1 MTNNPYYNQRSHP
14 DEGLVEPGFIVD
26 HKELPSGQILYKVR
40 IPRKHGRNVQ
50 DSHLA
55 WIPAENSI
63 AGAMTSPAALDKGQ
77 SVNVRMN
84 PGDGGTSRGI
94 ITAVLNNTENKNAL
108 MPGGSNIPGVNQNLS
123 KYKGQKRAKP
133 VKLPPDV
140 QESGDPVVATVKEKG
155 DWSLSKADGLVNS
168 LTASPIFGSK
178 VPQMQNV
185 STAIDQAEAILS
197 SSMLGSL
204 PGMNFSIGN
213 LLSDMPAALKDELF
227 KSLPDGVGEQLE
239 NIMSMVSS
247 YSPSSSGGSTA
258 GARVNPDVFFANAAN
273 ILKNVK
279 NSDDIITALQT
290 IDSDSSI
297 SGMDQLSSVINTIET
312 PFGSLDQVISPD
324 GAISIIKSQAMQAA
338 EQAFGSLLGQVK
350 VLDSISD
357 QLGPMLDRFAPGIR
371 EQFKS
376 NLESIANKPIVH
388 AEQELKKFFK

>member
-50 DSHLA
+50 DNHLA

-63 AGAMTSPAALDKGQ
+63 SGAMTSPAALDKGQ

-94 ITAVLNNTENKNAL
+94 ITSVLNNTENKNAL
-108 MPGGSNIPGVNQNLS
+108 IGGGTNLPGVNQNLS
-123 KYKGQKRAKP
+123 KYKGQKRSKP
-133 VKLPPDV
+133 VKVPPDV
-140 QESGDPVVATVKEKG
+140 QEGGDPVVVTVKEKG
-155 DWSLSKADGLVNS
+155 EWSLSKADGLINS
-168 LTASPIFGSK
+168 LTSSPIFGSR
-178 VPQMQNV
+178 VPQVQNV

-197 SSMLGSL
+197 SSMISSL

-213 LLSDMPAALKDELF
+213 LLNDMPTALKDELF
-227 KSLPDGVGEQLE
+227 KALPNGVGEQLE
-239 NIMSMVSS
+239 NVMSMVRS
-247 YSPSSSGGSTA
+247 YSPSSSGGSTS
-258 GARVNPDVFFANAAN
+258 GSRVNPDVFFVNAAN

-279 NSDDIITALQT
+279 NSDDIIAALQI
-290 IDSDSSI
+290 IDSDPSI
-297 SGMDQLSSVINTIET
+297 TGMDQLSSVINTIET

-324 GAISIIKSQAMQAA
+324 GAVSIIKSQAMQAA
-338 EQAFGSLLGQVK
+338 EQAFGSLLGQVQM
-350 VLDSISD
+350 LQSISD
-357 QLGPMLDRFAPGIR
+357 QLGPMLDRFAPGVR

-376 NLESIANKPIVH
+376 NLEAISNKPIVH